1 MNAKDIFTS
10 IAEPLD
16 QVEQEL
22 QAQADRIAD
31 TWRAD
36 SGHSRYVVR
45 TLRHLL
51 HNPGKL
57 LRPAL
62 VLLSAGLA
70 DPASLER
77 SRRILVELATTVE
90 LIHSASLI
98 HDDIIDDEKRRR
110 GKAALHARFGNQTA
124 VLVGDILYA
133 QAFYLLTHLELSR
146 WDQHRELFRLF
157 CDTTRDMC
165 IGEIVE
171 QRVLIQRGREEQA
184 KTRKSGS
191 DGEKLNLPEYLEILR
206 DKTAVLMSACCQ
218 SAAVAC
224 GASPDMILEL
234 SSFGMNFGLAFQ
246 LFDDHKDKD
255 ALISP
260 AVDILAEGEQFLSRA
275 CTILEHFPASPYREE
290 LTRTCGFIASGVRI
304 PG

>member
-1 MNAKDIFTS
+1 MTAKDIFTS
-10 IAEPLD
+10 ITGPLER
-16 QVEQEL
+16 VEREL
-22 QAQADRIAD
+22 QAQADRIVE

-36 SGHSRYVVR
+36 SGHGRYVER

-62 VLLSAGLA
+62 VLLSAGLV
-70 DPASLER
+70 DPLSLER
-77 SRRILVELATTVE
+77 SSKILIELATTVE
-90 LIHSASLI
+90 LIHSASLV

-110 GKAALHARFGNQTA
+110 GKAALHSRFGNQTA

-171 QRVLIQRGREEQA
+171 QRVLAQRGREEQSQ
-184 KTRKSGS
+184 TRRSG
-191 DGEKLNLPEYLEILR
+191 GGTEKLDLPGYLEILR
-206 DKTAVLMSACCQ
+206 DKTAVLMSACCH

-224 GASPDMILEL
+224 GASPDTILEL

-260 AVDILAEGEQFLSRA
+260 GVDILAEGERFLSRA
-275 CTILEHFPASPYREE
+275 CSVLEHFPESPYREE
-290 LTRTCGFIASGVRI
+290 LTAACRFIADGVRI